1 MARRRW
7 SRRPR
12 VLAAIVASVD
22 VLIGNEEDFVAAL
35 GLSSPARTGRSTSS
49 SRRPTR
55 RCSRSPRAFPNLKAI
70 AVTLWVARDGQSQ
83 RLGCPALVG
92 WVVYPATT
100 RRDLESSI
108 VSAVATLR
116 IGLIY
121 GWLAGHPPQVAVE
134 YGAAHGA
141 LAMTTP
147 GDTSMATQ
155 AEVEALMAG
164 AGARVRR

>member
-1 MARRRW
+1 MRKLSGLIF
-7 SRRPR
+7 SR
-12 VLAAIVASVD
+12 
-22 VLIGNEEDFVAAL
+22 G
-35 GLSSPARTGRSTSS
+35 
-49 SRRPTR
+49 
-55 RCSRSPRAFPNLKAI
+55 LKAI
-70 AVTLWVARDGQSQ
+70 AVTLRVARTANRNDWG
-83 RLGCPALVG
+83 ALL
-92 WVVYPATT
+92 WSDLVVCAATT
-100 RRDLESSI
+100 RRDLEI
-108 VSAVATLR
+108 LDR
-116 IGLIY
+116 IGGGDSFASGLIH